1 MAYFDSSKNRALWE
15 IELAALKKERAARE
29 AGRRGAAAEQV
40 VQKRT
45 LGREPVRMTYQDLLR
60 EEAEASRKMTS
71 RREGPTRTAV
81 RERQKE
87 MPAYEKK

>member
-15 IELAALKKERAARE
+15 IELAGLKKERAARE
-29 AGRRGAAAEQV
+29 AGRRTGTAEQAP
-40 VQKRT
+40 QKRT

-60 EEAEASRKMTS
+60 EEAEASRKAP
-71 RREGPTRTAV
+71 RREGPARAAA

-87 MPAYEKK
+87 MPAYEKR